1 MTAKELL
8 NGLLPVLEITQ
19 TEAAARVGWGKMKL
33 SSKLTKDS
41 LRVSDFM
48 DILDAC
54 GVEVV
59 FKKKETGEEI
69 MLRKSGH
76 GHRMKG
82 MADGVIFNTALSTA
96 LSNTFYADGENEY
109 DQNGEAQELYIDQEG
124 RYFIAEYNCKDPKK
138 ERIVS
143 ASHFVAAAFIEK
155 YGTEIEK
162 KASAD
167 EIQP

>member
-8 NGLLPVLEITQ
+8 NGLLPVLEISQ
-19 TEAAARVGWGKMKL
+19 TEAASRIGWGKMKL
-33 SSKLTKDS
+33 SSKVTKDS
-41 LRVSDFM
+41 LRVSEFM
-48 DILDAC
+48 DIMDAC

-59 FKKKETGEEI
+59 FKKKDTGEQI
-69 MLRKSGH
+69 MLRKAGH
-76 GHRMKG
+76 GHRLKG
-82 MADGVIFNTALSTA
+82 MADGVIYNTALSTA
-96 LSNTFYADGENEY
+96 LSNTFFADGVNEY

-138 ERIVS
+138 ERVVA